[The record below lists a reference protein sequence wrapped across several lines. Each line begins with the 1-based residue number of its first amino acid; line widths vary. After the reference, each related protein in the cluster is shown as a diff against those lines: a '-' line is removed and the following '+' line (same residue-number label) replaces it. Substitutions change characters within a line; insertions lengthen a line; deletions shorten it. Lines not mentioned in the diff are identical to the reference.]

1 MNLTTI
7 TLAAAAVALLGA
19 AAHAQPVPAAPTP
32 GSVTG
37 DWNGAHSPSD
47 DKQYRSKVVIPV
59 GALPSATSTTS
70 VEPMPAAPIVS
81 TTSTVEAPAATTT
94 SADVAATTTFSN
106 IVVTNGPV
114 PDTAEN
120 RAKYGQPLSSAG
132 RRTGARGN

>member
-7 TLAAAAVALLGA
+7 TLASAAVALLGA
-19 AAHAQPVPAAPTP
+19 AAHAQPLPAAPTP

-47 DKQYRSKVVIPV
+47 DKQYRTKVIVPV
-59 GALPSATSTTS
+59 VALPSATSATS

-81 TTSTVEAPAATTT
+81 TTSTVETPAATTT

-120 RAKYGQPLSSAG
+120 RARYGQPLSNAG